1 MAETFNPWTVVNLV
15 FDHLAAQGLH
25 PTLGESGDPGVP
37 AAALLRT
44 LGISPDIQGD
54 RRLLERTRDHLA
66 DLRDAVFHV
75 ETADQA
81 AAGLYPPDSDER

>member
-1 MAETFNPWTVVNLV
+1 MTETFNPWTVVNLV

-44 LGISPDIQGD
+44 LGISPDVQGD
-54 RRLLERTRDHLA
+54 RRLFQRTQDHLA
-66 DLRDAVFHV
+66 ALREAVFHV
-75 ETADQA
+75 ETADTA
-81 AAGLYPPDSDER
+81 ASGLYPQDSDER